1 MAGAVIETMG
11 ALSSNDLTLLSV
23 SGLLAVGFAGA
34 VRVRAWA
41 QGRLRDDPTL
51 LQMFLATFPAI
62 LISFLALSHLQ
73 GIPRG
78 LTIVGAVAFPFAVS
92 LAGRK
97 PVASLAFARIY
108 ALAFVI
114 SLALWGLYELLVWL
128 GVDMERNPYRKQ
140 PG

>member
-1 MAGAVIETMG
+1 MG
-11 ALSSNDLTLLSV
+11 ALSSNVQTLLLV

-34 VRVRAWA
+34 VWVRAWA
-41 QGRLRDDPTL
+41 RGSLKDDPTL

-78 LTIVGAVAFPFAVS
+78 LTIVAAVAFPFAVS
-92 LAGRK
+92 LAERK
-97 PVASLAFARIY
+97 PVASSAFARIY

-140 PG
+140 PS